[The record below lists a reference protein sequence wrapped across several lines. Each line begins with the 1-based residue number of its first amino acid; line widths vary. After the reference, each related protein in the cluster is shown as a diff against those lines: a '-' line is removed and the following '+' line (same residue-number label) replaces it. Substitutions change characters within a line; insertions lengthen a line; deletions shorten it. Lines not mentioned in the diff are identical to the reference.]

1 MVFPEYK
8 KLDLSKIDKEILS
21 YWEEHS
27 IFNKSVSNAD
37 SNPPYIFY
45 EGPPSANGLPGI
57 HHVLARTIK
66 DIFLRY
72 KTMKGYQV
80 KRKAGWDTHGL
91 PVELGVENALGISKE
106 DIGNKVSIEEYNL
119 ACKKAVMKYTDIWN
133 DLTKKMGYWV
143 DMEDPYIT
151 YTAKYM
157 ESVWW
162 LLNQVYKKDL
172 MYKGYTVQPYS
183 P

>member
-37 SNPPYIFY
+37 GNPPYIFY

-66 DIFLRY
+66 DILMDQR
-72 KTMKGYQV
+72 
-80 KRKAGWDTHGL
+80 
-91 PVELGVENALGISKE
+91 
-106 DIGNKVSIEEYNL
+106 
-119 ACKKAVMKYTDIWN
+119 
-133 DLTKKMGYWV
+133 
-143 DMEDPYIT
+143 
-151 YTAKYM
+151 
-157 ESVWW
+157 
-162 LLNQVYKKDL
+162 LLFF
-172 MYKGYTVQPYS
+172 S
-183 P
+183 